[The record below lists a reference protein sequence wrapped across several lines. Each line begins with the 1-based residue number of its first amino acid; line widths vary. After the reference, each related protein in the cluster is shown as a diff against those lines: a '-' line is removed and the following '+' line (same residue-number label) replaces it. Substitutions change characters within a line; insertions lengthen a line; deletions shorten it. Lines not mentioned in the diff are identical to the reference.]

1 MRWQSLWNQ
10 GKWRESPWLDSQAC
24 EDHAGDKPQ
33 TKRFSDSGFSILK
46 LRNGQRVFR
55 VESVALRIS

>member
-33 TKRFSDSGFSILK
+33 TKQFSDSGFSILK
-46 LRNGQRVFR
+46 LRNSQRVFR